1 MSISPLQ
8 QYDRYFQANA
18 VEKGGSF
25 YLQSK
30 IYRAKEM
37 LDEYRKEQ
45 EINGSDSA
53 SANAGEEKSS
63 KKDGGSQ

>member
-1 MSISPLQ
+1 MCIISLQ
-8 QYDRYFQANA
+8 QYDKYFQANA

-37 LDEYRKEQ
+37 LDEYIKEQ
-45 EINGSDSA
+45 EIDGNTAA
-53 SANAGEEKSS
+53 SEEKSS
-63 KKDGGSQ
+63 EKEGGNQ

>member
-1 MSISPLQ
+1 MALK
-8 QYDRYFQANA
+8 QYDKYFQANA

-37 LDEYRKEQ
+37 LDEYIKEKEMENNTQ
-45 EINGSDSA
+45 QQSGDGD
-53 SANAGEEKSS
+53 GE
-63 KKDGGSQ
+63 KKN